1 MGLGYDSGL
10 FLIEKN
16 YSPTHQFLFILFIL
30 FQSISLGRKYIPYIQ
45 LRFFFFKFCLLLF
58 RLGFFLSLFIL
69 RQ

>member
-45 LRFFFFKFCLLLF
+45 LRFFFFLNFVSCCF
-58 RLGFFLSLFIL
+58 AWGFFCRCLS
-69 RQ
+69 